1 MEPAT
6 AADVPAAPAPWQIE
20 PLRLPATVDS
30 ADAADFAAAN
40 DLSNLTE
47 GLRWGNND
55 HWISAENRLA
65 GDRSSEYTARQS
77 FIAKVGE
84 RLIGRADVELP
95 LTDNTGSGYVYVIV
109 HPEYQRRGLGSQL
122 YAALENHMLR
132 EGRSVALSWSD
143 HVARFDVD
151 AADGLRP
158 GSGPGSLPH
167 TDAVVKFCLSLGY
180 RLEQVE
186 RFSML
191 QLPIDHSAVTDM
203 KGRAQRAAG
212 DGYELVAWQDRCP
225 DAVVDQYAYLCQR
238 MSVDA
243 PSGGL
248 EWRAEQWNA
257 ARVREGEDK
266 LRQQGGHSL
275 VAVARHVRT
284 GQLVGNTAL
293 EYFPDRPEVAYQGN
307 TLVLTAHRG
316 HRLGM
321 LLKAANLLRLQDLR
335 PQVRRLYTW
344 NAAENSH
351 MLGINI
357 ALGFAPAGYVGAWQ
371 KKLS

>member
-1 MEPAT
+1 MEHRTPG
-6 AADVPAAPAPWQIE
+6 DVPADSIPWIIE
-20 PLRLPATVDS
+20 PLRLPETVDS
-30 ADAADFAAAN
+30 ADAADFIAAN

-55 HWISAENRLA
+55 HWVSAENRLA

-77 FIAKVGE
+77 FIAKADG

-95 LTDNTGSGYVYVIV
+95 LADNTGSGYVYVIV

-122 YAALENHMLR
+122 YAALENHMLNQ
-132 EGRSVALSWSD
+132 GRTVALSWSD
-143 HVARFDVD
+143 HVANFDVG
-151 AADGLRP
+151 APEGLQP
-158 GSGPGSLPH
+158 GSGPGSLPRK
-167 TDAVVKFCLSLGY
+167 DPVVQFCRSLGY

-186 RFSML
+186 RFGLL
-191 QLPIDHSAVTDM
+191 QLPIDDSAVTGL
-203 KGRAQRAAG
+203 KEKAQRAAG
-212 DGYELVAWQDRCP
+212 DDYELVTWQDRCP
-225 DAVVDQYAYLCQR
+225 DAVVDQYSYLCQR
-238 MSVDA
+238 MSVDI
-243 PSGGL
+243 PLGEL
-248 EWRAEQWNA
+248 QWQAEQWDA
-257 ARVREGEDK
+257 ARVRKGEDK

-275 VAVARHVRT
+275 VAVARHVPS
-284 GQLVGNTAL
+284 GQLVGNTVL
-293 EYFPDRPEVAYQGN
+293 EYFPDRPEVAYQEN
-307 TLVLTAHRG
+307 TLVLQAHRG

-351 MLGINI
+351 MLSINI
-357 ALGFAPAGYVGAWQ
+357 ELGFTPAGYVGAWQ